1 MVTIGLTGNVGAG
14 KSTVAGF
21 WKNERGA
28 VVIDAD
34 HLGRE
39 AVKPGN
45 KTMALLVDRFGKE
58 ILLPDESLDRSL
70 MGQIAFSSRENL
82 IALNEIVHPEI
93 VRLIKE
99 ELKEA
104 EKKHTRAVVVD
115 AALIIEF
122 GFEGYLD
129 YLVVVDAPQNVR
141 IERMLALKKME
152 KSTLERVIEMQ
163 MAAEELKLRADYV
176 IENDGNMERLKVKA
190 LAIFDRMLEEREGE
204 ITLNDNI

>member
-1 MVTIGLTGNVGAG
+1 
-14 KSTVAGF
+14 
-21 WKNERGA
+21 
-28 VVIDAD
+28 
-34 HLGRE
+34 
-39 AVKPGN
+39 
-45 KTMALLVDRFGKE
+45 MALLVDRFGKE
-58 ILLPDESLDRSL
+58 ILDPDGSLDRSL

-104 EKKHTRAVVVD
+104 EKKGARAVVVD

-176 IENDGNMERLKVKA
+176 IENDGNLERLRVKA
-190 LAIFDRMLEEREGE
+190 LAIFDRMLEDREGE

>member
-39 AVKPGN
+39 AVKPGS
-45 KTMALLVDRFGKE
+45 KILALLVTRFGKE
-58 ILLPDESLDRSL
+58 ILLPDRSLDRSL
-70 MGQIAFSSRENL
+70 MGQIAFSDRENL

-93 VRLIKE
+93 IRLIKE
-99 ELKEA
+99 ELKKA
-104 EKKHTRAVVVD
+104 EKEGARAVVVD

-141 IERMLALKKME
+141 MGRMLALKKME

-176 IENDGNMERLKVKA
+176 IENDGKLDGLRVKA
-190 LAIFDRMLEEREGE
+190 LAVFDRMLEEREE
-204 ITLNDNI
+204 K

>member
-1 MVTIGLTGNVGAG
+1 
-14 KSTVAGF
+14 
-21 WKNERGA
+21 
-28 VVIDAD
+28 
-34 HLGRE
+34 
-39 AVKPGN
+39 
-45 KTMALLVDRFGKE
+45 
-58 ILLPDESLDRSL
+58 

-104 EKKHTRAVVVD
+104 EKKGARAVVVD

-129 YLVVVDAPQNVR
+129 YLVVVDAPQNMR

-176 IENDGNMERLKVKA
+176 VENDGNMERLKVKA
-190 LAIFDRMLEEREGE
+190 LAIFDRMLEDREGE

>member
-1 MVTIGLTGNVGAG
+1 MVTIGLTGNAGAG

-39 AVKPGN
+39 AVRPGS
-45 KTMALLVDRFGKE
+45 KTLALLVDRFGKE

-70 MGQIAFSSRENL
+70 MGQIAFSDRGNL
-82 IALNEIVHPEI
+82 EALNEIVHPEI

-104 EKKHTRAVVVD
+104 EKKGTRAVVVD

-129 YLVVVDAPQNVR
+129 YLVVVDAPQDVR
-141 IERMLALKKME
+141 MGRMLALKKIE

-176 IENDGNMERLKVKA
+176 VENDGNLDGLKLKA
-190 LAIFDRMLEEREGE
+190 LELFDDIMK
-204 ITLNDNI
+204 